1 MGEEDDGYSGL
12 HYCPM
17 KSSGSGGAEKTTSSM
32 TLLSSHLLSNGAVG
46 DEQEIAQ
53 GMSTQFQIHVTTCTA
68 VIISGEMGEGQR
80 GLISLLY

>member
-12 HYCPM
+12 HYCPV
-17 KSSGSGGAEKTTSSM
+17 KSSSSGGTEKTTSSM

-53 GMSTQFQIHVTTCTA
+53 GMSTQFQITTA
-68 VIISGEMGEGQR
+68 AIMGGEMGEGAE
-80 GLISLLY
+80 GA